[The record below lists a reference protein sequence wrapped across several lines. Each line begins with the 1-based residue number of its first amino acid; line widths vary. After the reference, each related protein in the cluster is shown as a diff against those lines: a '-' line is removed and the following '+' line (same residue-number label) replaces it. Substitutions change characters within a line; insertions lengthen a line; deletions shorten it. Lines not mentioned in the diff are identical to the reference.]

1 MSRKKQTTAS
11 DIEQQISQGKQELEI
26 AKEKVIAETKVD
38 AFSSGYTEN
47 RDLVNQFIGRNQIL
61 NAFNKMTDVT
71 MVMDWKQ
78 IKDSKVYQSLSN
90 QIMSCTTQKLVT
102 VTTWADFCNHIL
114 GISREHADEQ
124 IRNLET
130 FGIDALDSMNN
141 AGLGYRALRRLRKLS
156 EEDQQIIIGEVE
168 ANVGDKEAILT
179 LIDDLAIKH
188 NKEKEVL
195 EKKVEDRSR
204 DLEQSRRR
212 VQELTDEKYSL
223 QDELDN
229 RAHLPMDEKVDDL
242 SRRLERST
250 SQVNAQ
256 ILGLRVS
263 VQEVYRLEGAP
274 GQLRDACAQAVNR
287 IYTTLEELR
296 ADFGLIDLSMKP
308 GDDDWMKSEEVQAF
322 MDKGE

>member
-141 AGLGYRALRRLRKLS
+141 AG
-156 EEDQQIIIGEVE
+156 
-168 ANVGDKEAILT
+168 
-179 LIDDLAIKH
+179 
-188 NKEKEVL
+188 
-195 EKKVEDRSR
+195 
-204 DLEQSRRR
+204 
-212 VQELTDEKYSL
+212 
-223 QDELDN
+223 
-229 RAHLPMDEKVDDL
+229 
-242 SRRLERST
+242 
-250 SQVNAQ
+250 
-256 ILGLRVS
+256 S
-263 VQEVYRLEGAP
+263 VP
-274 GQLRDACAQAVNR
+274 QAR
-287 IYTTLEELR
+287 
-296 ADFGLIDLSMKP
+296 
-308 GDDDWMKSEEVQAF
+308 
-322 MDKGE
+322 

>member
-1 MSRKKQTTAS
+1 
-11 DIEQQISQGKQELEI
+11 
-26 AKEKVIAETKVD
+26 
-38 AFSSGYTEN
+38 
-47 RDLVNQFIGRNQIL
+47 
-61 NAFNKMTDVT
+61 
-71 MVMDWKQ
+71 
-78 IKDSKVYQSLSN
+78 
-90 QIMSCTTQKLVT
+90 
-102 VTTWADFCNHIL
+102 
-114 GISREHADEQ
+114 
-124 IRNLET
+124 
-130 FGIDALDSMNN
+130 
-141 AGLGYRALRRLRKLS
+141 ALRRLRKLS

-296 ADFGLIDLSMKP
+296 ADFG
-308 GDDDWMKSEEVQAF
+308 
-322 MDKGE
+322 